1 MKMAALMTAV
11 MMTINVTAKTH
22 DIGGKVT
29 DTQGTP
35 IPYVN
40 VVLLSIPDST
50 FIQGAVTNVRYLALD
65 IIRATSLLPMSRS
78 LY

>member
-29 DTQGTP
+29 R
-35 IPYVN
+35 
-40 VVLLSIPDST
+40 L
-50 FIQGAVTNVRYLALD
+50 
-65 IIRATSLLPMSRS
+65 
-78 LY
+78 